1 MEMKQ
6 FTGTKTIKAC
16 PMPLGVAEKVLGRKI
31 DVTAV
36 ENRESE
42 EGYLVEY
49 EDGYRSWS
57 PKTVFEKAYRI
68 SETHIDRMMIE
79 KEDLEKRYMKARRF
93 TFSEKFA
100 SLNKDQRYLLRKYAD
115 QMESSLY
122 TLIERIGVE
131 KDIEQD
137 RLKTEMELNEKVDE
151 MRGMAKGGGEPSD
164 MSDPVTEP

>member
-16 PMPLGVAEKVLGRKI
+16 PMVLGEAEVVLGRKI

-36 ENRESE
+36 ENRENE

-68 SETHIDRMMIE
+68 SETHIDRMKIE
-79 KEDLEKRYMKARRF
+79 REGLQARYLAGRKF
-93 TFSEKFA
+93 SFSEKFA
-100 SLNKDQRYLLRKYAD
+100 SLSEHQRALLRKQLD
-115 QMESSLY
+115 LMETYLY
-122 TLIERIGVE
+122 LLSERIGVE
-131 KDIEQD
+131 QAEAFKEANCP
-137 RLKTEMELNEKVDE
+137 RPTTE
-151 MRGMAKGGGEPSD
+151 
-164 MSDPVTEP
+164 

>member
-16 PMPLGVAEKVLGRKI
+16 PMVLGEAEKVLGRKI

-57 PKTVFEKAYRI
+57 PKAVFEKAYRI

-79 KEDLEKRYMKARRF
+79 REDLEKRFLAGRKF

-100 SLNKDQRYLLRKYAD
+100 NLQENQKMLLRKQLDA
-115 QMESSLY
+115 MEAYLY
-122 TLIERIGVE
+122 TLCERIGVE
-131 KDIEQD
+131 DAIQ
-137 RLKTEMELNEKVDE
+137 EKSKADV
-151 MRGMAKGGGEPSD
+151 GWGCGTQCG
-164 MSDPVTEP
+164 DPANK

>member
-1 MEMKQ
+1 MEEMKQ

-16 PMPLGVAEKVLGRKI
+16 PMVLGEAEKVLGGRKI

-79 KEDLEKRYMKARRF
+79 KDQLEERYMKARRF

-100 SLNKDQRYLLRKYAD
+100 SLNEDQRYLLRKYAD

-122 TLIERIGVE
+122 TLIKRIDVE
-131 KDIEQD
+131 KGIERD
-137 RLKTEMELNEKVDE
+137 SH
-151 MRGMAKGGGEPSD
+151 AI
-164 MSDPVTEP
+164 DPDKQ